1 MTAKKQSTNA
11 AWIDPDD
18 APELTDAFF
27 EQADLYDGRKLVR
40 RGVGRPAGTTKTATT
55 LRLDDDV
62 LDAFK
67 ASGKGWQT
75 RINDVL
81 KEYLKTNT
89 PGM

>member
-1 MTAKKQSTNA
+1 MTAKKQSTKA
-11 AWIDPDD
+11 AWVDPDD

-27 EQADLYDGRKLVR
+27 DRADLYEGGKLVR
-40 RGVGRPAGTTKTATT
+40 RGVGRPVGSAKTATT
-55 LRLDDDV
+55 LRLDDEV

-81 KEYLKTNT
+81 REYLKTHT
-89 PGM
+89 PGG